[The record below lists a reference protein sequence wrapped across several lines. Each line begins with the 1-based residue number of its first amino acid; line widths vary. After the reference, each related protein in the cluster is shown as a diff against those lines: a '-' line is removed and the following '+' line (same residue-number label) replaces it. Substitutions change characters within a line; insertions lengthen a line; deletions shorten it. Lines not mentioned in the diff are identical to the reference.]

1 MERKYYEIN
10 EAAARRANE
19 MISFD
24 DYRDGSAT
32 ATYQREVEQ
41 IYQLAEKVAERR
53 PDAAE
58 KAEKLADQYAKLLAD
73 YYNTNFRIDQMCPSI
88 MIAGPA
94 NFPVRKKEKQNQAWN
109 RNREKYERCK
119 AIESKLGNLLYG
131 REIITAGD
139 PEAVEKL
146 KNKLANLEKAQE
158 TMKAVNAFYRKHKT
172 LDGCPDL
179 SWEQIEKLKAT
190 MKDSWRA
197 DPKPFESWTLSNN
210 NAEIRRVKER
220 IKKLEE
226 VKAQPAD
233 RKEFDG
239 FSVIEDPEAMRIKLL
254 FEDKPSEKI
263 RNILK
268 KNGFR
273 WSPRANAWQTQLTN
287 NGRYRLERVLKELE
301 TC

>member
-1 MERKYYEIN
+1 MGRKYYEIN
-10 EAAARRANE
+10 EAAARRAKE
-19 MISFD
+19 MMSFD
-24 DYRDGSAT
+24 DYRNGSAT
-32 ATYQREVEQ
+32 AAYQWEVEQ
-41 IYQLAEKVAERR
+41 IYQLVEKVAERR

-73 YYNTNFRIDQMCPSI
+73 YYNTNFQIDQMCPSV

-94 NFPVRKKEKQNQAWN
+94 KFPVRKKERQNQAWD

-131 REIITAGD
+131 KEVITAGD

-146 KNKLANLEKAQE
+146 KSKLASLEKAQE

-179 SWEQIEKLKAT
+179 PWENIEKLKSSMT
-190 MKDSWRA
+190 DSWRS
-197 DPKPFESWTLSNN
+197 DPKPFESWALSNN
-210 NAEIRRVKER
+210 SAEIRRVKER

-226 VKAQPAD
+226 VKARPAD
-233 RKEFDG
+233 TKEYDG
-239 FSVIEDPEAMRIKLL
+239 FSVVEDPEAMRIKLL
-254 FEDKPSEKI
+254 FEDKPSAEI
-263 RNILK
+263 RDILK

-287 NGRYRLERVLKELE
+287 NGRCRLERVLKELE

>member
-131 REIITAGD
+131 RGIITAGD

-172 LDGCPDL
+172 LDGCPNL
-179 SWEQIEKLKAT
+179 SWEQIEKLKSS
-190 MKDSWRA
+190 MNDSWRN
-197 DPKPFESWTLSNN
+197 DPRPFESYQLTNN

-220 IKKLEE
+220 IKKLE
-226 VKAQPAD
+226 VAKSQPAD
-233 RKEFDG
+233 RKEYDG
-239 FSVIEDPEAMRIKLL
+239 FSVEEDPEAMRIKLI
-254 FEDKPSEKI
+254 FEEKPSAEV
-263 RNILK
+263 RDVLK

-287 NGRYRLERVLKELE
+287 NGRCRLERVLKELE

>member
-10 EAAARRANE
+10 EAAARRAKE

-32 ATYQREVEQ
+32 ETYQREVEQ

-53 PDAAE
+53 SDAAE

-73 YYNTNFRIDQMCPSI
+73 YYNTNFQIDQMCPSV

-94 NFPVRKKEKQNQAWN
+94 KFPVRKKERQNQAWD

-119 AIESKLGNLLYG
+119 EIEDKIRNLLSG
-131 REIITAGD
+131 KEIITSGD
-139 PEAVEKL
+139 PEAAEKL

-172 LDGCPDL
+172 LDGCPNL
-179 SWEQIEKLKAT
+179 SWEQIEKLKSS
-190 MKDSWRA
+190 MNDSWRN
-197 DPKPFESWTLSNN
+197 DPRPFESYQLTNN
-210 NAEIRRVKER
+210 NAEIRRLKER

-226 VKAQPAD
+226 VKARPAD
-233 RKEFDG
+233 TKEYDG
-239 FSVIEDPEAMRIKLL
+239 FSVVEDPEAMRIKLL
-254 FEDKPSEKI
+254 FEDKPSAEI
-263 RNILK
+263 RDVLK

-301 TC
+301 AC

>member
-10 EAAARRANE
+10 EAAARRSKE
-19 MISFD
+19 MMSFD
-24 DYRDGSAT
+24 DYREGSAT
-32 ATYQREVEQ
+32 SAYRQEAEQ

-158 TMKAVNAFYRKHKT
+158 TMKAVNC
-172 LDGCPDL
+172 G
-179 SWEQIEKLKAT
+179 S
-190 MKDSWRA
+190 S
-197 DPKPFESWTLSNN
+197 
-210 NAEIRRVKER
+210 
-220 IKKLEE
+220 
-226 VKAQPAD
+226 
-233 RKEFDG
+233 
-239 FSVIEDPEAMRIKLL
+239 
-254 FEDKPSEKI
+254 
-263 RNILK
+263 
-268 KNGFR
+268 
-273 WSPRANAWQTQLTN
+273 
-287 NGRYRLERVLKELE
+287 
-301 TC
+301 

>member
-10 EAAARRANE
+10 EAAARRAKE

-32 ATYQREVEQ
+32 ETYQREVEQ
-41 IYQLAEKVAERR
+41 IYQLAEKVADRR
-53 PDAAE
+53 QDAAE

-73 YYNTNFRIDQMCPSI
+73 YYNTNFRIDQMCPSV

-94 NFPVRKKEKQNQAWN
+94 KFPMRKKEKQNQAWD
-109 RNREKYERCK
+109 RNQEKYKMCK
-119 AIESKLGNLLYG
+119 AIEDKIRNLLNG
-131 REIITAGD
+131 KEVITAGD
-139 PEAVEKL
+139 PEAIEKL

-172 LDGCPDL
+172 LDGCPNL
-179 SWEQIEKLKAT
+179 SWEQIEKLKSS
-190 MKDSWRA
+190 MNDSWRN
-197 DPKPFESWTLSNN
+197 DPRPFESYQLTNN

-220 IKKLEE
+220 IKKLE
-226 VKAQPAD
+226 VAKSQPAD
-233 RKEFDG
+233 RKEYDG
-239 FSVIEDPEAMRIKLL
+239 FSVEEDPEAMRIKLI
-254 FEDKPSEKI
+254 FEEKPSAEV
-263 RNILK
+263 RDVLK

-287 NGRYRLERVLKELE
+287 NGRCRLERVLKELE

>member
-1 MERKYYEIN
+1 MGRKYYEIN
-10 EAAARRANE
+10 EAAARRAKE
-19 MISFD
+19 MMSFD
-24 DYRDGSAT
+24 DYRNGSAT
-32 ATYQREVEQ
+32 AAYQREVEQ

-58 KAEKLADQYAKLLAD
+58 KAEKLADKYAKLLAD
-73 YYNTNFRIDQMCPSI
+73 YYNTNLRIDQMCPSV

-94 NFPVRKKEKQNQAWN
+94 NFPVRKKEKQNQAWD
-109 RNREKYERCK
+109 RNREKYEQCK
-119 AIESKLGNLLYG
+119 EIEDKIRNLLSG
-131 REIITAGD
+131 KEIITSGD
-139 PEAVEKL
+139 PEAIEKL
-146 KNKLANLEKAQE
+146 KNKLSSLEKAQE

-179 SWEQIEKLKAT
+179 SWENIEKLKSSMT
-190 MKDSWRA
+190 DSWRS
-197 DPKPFESWTLSNN
+197 DPKPFESWALSNN

-226 VKAQPAD
+226 VKAQPVD
-233 RKEFDG
+233 TKEYDG
-239 FSVIEDPEAMRIKLL
+239 FSVVEDPEAMRIKLL
-254 FEDKPSEKI
+254 FEDKPSAEI
-263 RNILK
+263 RDILK

-287 NGRYRLERVLKELE
+287 NGRCRLERVLKELE

>member
-10 EAAARRANE
+10 EAAARRSKE
-19 MISFD
+19 MMSFS
-24 DYRDGSAT
+24 DYREGSAT
-32 ATYQREVEQ
+32 AAYQQEVEQ
-41 IYQLAEKVAERR
+41 IYQLAEKVADRR

-88 MIAGPA
+88 LIAGPS
-94 NFPVRKKEKQNQAWN
+94 NFPTRKKEKQNQAWD

-119 AIESKLGNLLYG
+119 AIENKLGNLLYG
-131 REIITAGD
+131 KEVITAGD

-172 LDGCPDL
+172 LDGCPNL
-179 SWEQIEKLKAT
+179 SWEQIEKLKSS
-190 MKDSWRA
+190 MNDSWRN
-197 DPKPFESWTLSNN
+197 DPRPFESYQLTNN

-220 IKKLEE
+220 IKNLEE
-226 VKAQPAD
+226 VKARPAD
-233 RKEFDG
+233 TKEYDG
-239 FSVIEDPEAMRIKLL
+239 FSVVEDPEAMRIKLL
-254 FEDKPSEKI
+254 FEDKPSAEI
-263 RNILK
+263 RDILK

-301 TC
+301 AC

>member
-10 EAAARRANE
+10 EAAARRAKE
-19 MISFD
+19 MMSFD
-24 DYRDGSAT
+24 DYLEGSAT
-32 ATYQREVEQ
+32 SAYQQEVEQ

-58 KAEKLADQYAKLLAD
+58 KAEKLADQYANLLAD
-73 YYNTNFRIDQMCPSI
+73 YYNTNFRIDQMCPSV

-94 NFPVRKKEKQNQAWN
+94 KFPVRKKEKQNQAWD

-119 AIESKLGNLLYG
+119 EIEGKIRNLLNG
-131 REIITAGD
+131 KEVITAGD
-139 PEAVEKL
+139 PDAMEKL
-146 KNKLANLEKAQE
+146 KNKLMNLEQAQE

-172 LDGCPDL
+172 LDGCPNL
-179 SWEQIEKLKAT
+179 SWEKIEKLKAT
-190 MKDSWRA
+190 MKCSWLS
-197 DPKPFESWTLSNN
+197 DPRPFESYQLTNN
-210 NAEIRRVKER
+210 NAEIRRLKER

-233 RKEFDG
+233 KKEYDG
-239 FSVIEDPEAMRIKLL
+239 FSVVEDPETMRIKLL
-254 FEDKPSEKI
+254 FEDKPSAEI
-263 RNILK
+263 RDILK

-287 NGRYRLERVLKELE
+287 NGRCRLERVLKELE

>member
-10 EAAARRANE
+10 EAAARRSKE
-19 MISFD
+19 MMSFD
-24 DYRDGSAT
+24 DYREGSAT
-32 ATYQREVEQ
+32 SAYRQEAEQ

-172 LDGCPDL
+172 LDGCPNL
-179 SWEQIEKLKAT
+179 SWEQIEKLKSS
-190 MKDSWRA
+190 MNDSWRN
-197 DPKPFESWTLSNN
+197 DPRHINN
-210 NAEIRRVKER
+210 
-220 IKKLEE
+220 
-226 VKAQPAD
+226 
-233 RKEFDG
+233 
-239 FSVIEDPEAMRIKLL
+239 LL
-254 FEDKPSEKI
+254 
-263 RNILK
+263 NI
-268 KNGFR
+268 F
-273 WSPRANAWQTQLTN
+273 
-287 NGRYRLERVLKELE
+287 
-301 TC
+301 

>member
-1 MERKYYEIN
+1 
-10 EAAARRANE
+10 

-32 ATYQREVEQ
+32 ETYQREVEQ

-53 PDAAE
+53 SDAAE

-73 YYNTNFRIDQMCPSI
+73 YYNTNFQIDQMCPSV

-94 NFPVRKKEKQNQAWN
+94 KFPVRKKERQNQAWD

-119 AIESKLGNLLYG
+119 EIEDKIRNLLSG
-131 REIITAGD
+131 KEIITSGD
-139 PEAVEKL
+139 PEAAEKL

-172 LDGCPDL
+172 LDGCPNL
-179 SWEQIEKLKAT
+179 SWEQIEKLKSS
-190 MKDSWRA
+190 MNDSWRN
-197 DPKPFESWTLSNN
+197 DPRPFESYQLTNN
-210 NAEIRRVKER
+210 NAEIRRLKER

-226 VKAQPAD
+226 VKARPAD
-233 RKEFDG
+233 TKEYDG
-239 FSVIEDPEAMRIKLL
+239 FSVVEDPEAMRIKLL
-254 FEDKPSEKI
+254 FEDKPSAEI
-263 RNILK
+263 RDVLK

-301 TC
+301 AC

>member
-94 NFPVRKKEKQNQAWN
+94 NFPVRKKEKQNQAWD
-109 RNREKYERCK
+109 RNQEKYKMCK
-119 AIESKLGNLLYG
+119 AIEDKIRNLLNG
-131 REIITAGD
+131 KEVITAGD
-139 PEAVEKL
+139 PEAIEKL

-172 LDGCPDL
+172 LDGCPNL
-179 SWEQIEKLKAT
+179 SWEQIEKLKSS
-190 MKDSWRA
+190 MNDSWRN
-197 DPKPFESWTLSNN
+197 DPRPFESYQLTNN

-220 IKKLEE
+220 IKKLE
-226 VKAQPAD
+226 VAKSQPAD
-233 RKEFDG
+233 RKEYDG
-239 FSVIEDPEAMRIKLL
+239 FSVEEDPEAMRIKLI
-254 FEDKPSEKI
+254 FEEKPSAEV
-263 RNILK
+263 RDVLK

-287 NGRYRLERVLKELE
+287 NGRCRLERVLKELE

>member
-10 EAAARRANE
+10 EAAARRSKE
-19 MISFD
+19 MMSFD
-24 DYRDGSAT
+24 DYREGSAT
-32 ATYQREVEQ
+32 SAYRQEAEQ

-139 PEAVEKL
+139 PELRKTQSGLSVCSFQLAVDRPKQ
-146 KNKLANLEKAQE
+146 KGQDD
-158 TMKAVNAFYRKHKT
+158 AVTDWISCQAWRQSADYLSQYAHKGAIVGVEGR
-172 LDGCPDL
+172 LQIDNYDDKDG
-179 SWEQIEKLKAT
+179 
-190 MKDSWRA
+190 
-197 DPKPFESWTLSNN
+197 
-210 NAEIRRVKER
+210 RRVYKTTVQCDNV
-220 IKKLEE
+220 KLISGYGNQEHSASQKADSDASFEE
-226 VKAQPAD
+226 Y
-233 RKEFDG
+233 
-239 FSVIEDPEAMRIKLL
+239 MR
-254 FEDKPSEKI
+254 DAP
-263 RNILK
+263 
-268 KNGFR
+268 
-273 WSPRANAWQTQLTN
+273 T
-287 NGRYRLERVLKELE
+287 LEISSDDFPF
-301 TC
+301 